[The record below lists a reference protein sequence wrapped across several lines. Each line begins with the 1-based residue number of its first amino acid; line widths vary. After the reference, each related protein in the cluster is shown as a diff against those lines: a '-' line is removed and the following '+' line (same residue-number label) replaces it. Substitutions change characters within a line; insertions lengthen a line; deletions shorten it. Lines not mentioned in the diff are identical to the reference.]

1 MIAMQ
6 YSLVFPAD
14 YDMTIIDRRI
24 RDKGPLLD
32 GFPHLRFKAYLSAR
46 KDEVDVASSENLYAP
61 FYLWNRPDGA
71 SNFLTGPGFAQLT
84 KDFGWPSVDI
94 WMIWHSAVAVDVGK
108 ARFASRHVEAISPYR
123 DLTELRN
130 ELVQWAGS
138 DSAKRALAVV
148 VGFDPTGWRLVRFQL
163 WRDAPSPSDV
173 ADQIYHVG
181 HVSEGPLA

>member
-6 YSLVFPAD
+6 YRLAFPAD

-46 KDEVDVASSENLYAP
+46 KHDADVASSENLYAP
-61 FYLWNRPDGA
+61 FYLWNQPDGA

-84 KDFGWPSVDI
+84 KDFGWPSVDM
-94 WMIWHSAVAVDVGK
+94 WLVWHSAVAADVGQ
-108 ARFASRHVEAISPYR
+108 ARFASRQVESISPYR
-123 DLTELRN
+123 DLTEIKN
-130 ELVQWAGS
+130 ESIQWAGS
-138 DSAKRALAVV
+138 SSAKGALAVV

-163 WRDAPSPSDV
+163 WRDRPSPSDT
-173 ADQIYHVG
+173 ADQIYRVG
-181 HVSEGPLA
+181 HVSEGAAG